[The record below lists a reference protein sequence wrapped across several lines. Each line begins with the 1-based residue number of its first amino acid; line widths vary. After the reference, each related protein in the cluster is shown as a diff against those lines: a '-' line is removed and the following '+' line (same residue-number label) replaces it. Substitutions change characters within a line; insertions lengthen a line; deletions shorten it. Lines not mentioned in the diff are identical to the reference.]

1 MGMSKFLK
9 TSFLGL
15 VGIALI
21 FIASSLK
28 AQQAPISCNGRLN
41 EGQVVQ
47 LLKAGVADVR
57 VQAFVNKCGVN
68 FAFTQEVETRLRAAG
83 ASDSLIKLAQA
94 RAASNEKIR
103 QPVRMEEL
111 HRKLS
116 LEASVV
122 PALKPDLTLDE
133 ARQRLAI
140 LRRRT
145 SDIENQLRTEYS
157 ELEMRPALTKDMF
170 ESTAEYLARQ
180 DRANAEQKENEE
192 HYRTDLASFTADYN
206 QQIDELLSRKYA
218 KAAFKLNSI
227 DYDADRR
234 QLIVTVGDVHYR
246 FSVEPAKARAW
257 YEHQGTLELKGN
269 FLKAEDNGRESPDEI
284 TLLDPQTREELSGQ
298 QPLSRDDVL
307 ILLKGKVSPKRVA
320 QMANEWGI
328 NFQVSHGFATELRKA
343 GADDELINTLVELR
357 PK

>member
-1 MGMSKFLK
+1 MNKVSKRRV
-9 TSFLGL
+9 LGFF
-15 VGIALI
+15 GITLLCTAG
-21 FIASSLK
+21 SVN
-28 AQQAPISCNGRLN
+28 AQQAPISCKGRLS
-41 EGQVVQ
+41 EEQVTQ

-57 VQAFVNKCGVN
+57 VQVFVNKCGVD
-68 FAFTQEVETRLRAAG
+68 FAFTQEVETRLRTAG

-94 RAASNEKIR
+94 RAASNQEIR
-103 QPVRMEEL
+103 QPVRREEL

-116 LEASVV
+116 LDASLV
-122 PALKPDLTLDE
+122 PALKPNLTLDE

-140 LRRRT
+140 LRRQT

-157 ELEMRPALTKDMF
+157 ELEMRPTITKDKF
-170 ESTAEYLARQ
+170 ESTAEYQARQ
-180 DRANAEQKENEE
+180 DRANAEQKEMED
-192 HYRTDLASFTADYN
+192 HYRTDLASLTADYN
-206 QQIDELLSRKYA
+206 KQIDELLSRKYA

-246 FSVEPAKARAW
+246 FAVEPAKARVW

-269 FLKAEDNGRESPDEI
+269 FLKAEDNGRESADEI

-298 QPLSRDDVL
+298 QPLSRDDVF
-307 ILLKGKVSPKRVA
+307 ILLKGKVSPARVA

-328 NFQVSHGFATELRKA
+328 NFQVSHGFATELRQA
-343 GADDELINTLVELR
+343 GADDDLINTLVELR
-357 PK
+357 AK